1 MQSRDDRTVNE
12 AFMILVNNILEKGH
26 HRSENMLYTTVFGL
40 AHLRRCWVPAKTVLD
55 KMPLAVR
62 ATAPAAYSSFGV
74 VCQFLGL

>member
-1 MQSRDDRTVNE
+1 MNVT
-12 AFMILVNNILEKGH
+12 FMILANNILKKDH
-26 HRSENMLYTTVFGL
+26 HAWRENMLYTTIFGL
-40 AHLRRCWVPAKTVLD
+40 AHLRRCWVPAKAVLD